1 MPVRHRRQQPQPA
14 RRATVPAR
22 HVGGGPG
29 LVDEDQMRRIE
40 RRLAPDE
47 DPPFLGY
54 VEAILLGGV
63 KTLFLA

>member
-1 MPVRHRRQQPQPA
+1 
-14 RRATVPAR
+14 VPAR

-29 LVDEDQMRRIE
+29 LVEEDQMRRIE